1 MARRALPG
9 GATDPVMTD
18 QRPALRPLVMGPA
31 IVTLAVTLL
40 RLFGE
45 RQGWSETFFSRA
57 PGGLGAL
64 VGIVWLVLLF
74 GLYFG
79 WKLAQLEY
87 RPPRA
92 KKAVG
97 LCLLGFAAVAAAG
110 LGARAV
116 GLGPVG
122 EVVAVSVGGAVAA
135 VIGLRA
141 WPELGRVLLAY
152 ALAARIPVVIVY
164 LLAFLGNWGT
174 HYDAVPP
181 GWPAMG
187 VGMKFVILGL
197 LPQLTLW
204 IGYTIVVGTLCGL
217 VGALLVRKNTEIEV
231 GREILEALKER
242 RARRE

>member
-1 MARRALPG
+1 MARSLPG

-87 RPPRA
+87 RPPGA
-92 KKAVG
+92 KRAVG
-97 LCLLGFAAVAAAG
+97 LCLLALGVVVVAGITMRLA
-110 LGARAV
+110 

-122 EVVAVSVGGAVAA
+122 EVVVFSLAGGVAGL
-135 VIGLRA
+135 IGYRA

-152 ALAARIPVVIVY
+152 ALAARIPVVLVY
-164 LLAFLGNWGT
+164 LAAFLGNWGT

-204 IGYTIVVGTLCGL
+204 IGYTIVVGTLFGL
-217 VGALLVRKNTEIEV
+217 LGALLVRKNTEIEV